1 MLNLTTF
8 AKILE
13 DAGFGVMGK
22 DIFVNTSPNVS
33 ECILILDQTY
43 GNTVNPQLPNYYN
56 DSGFQ
61 IIVRNKQ
68 FEKAK
73 EIAYNIMEILK
84 IEKSKQVDNLWVNYC
99 YAKHLPRSYA
109 RSDGNICESSV
120 NFALNYVD
128 KE

>member
-1 MLNLTTF
+1 MLQLTTF

-13 DAGFGVMGK
+13 EAGLGKMGK
-22 DIFVNTSPNVS
+22 DIFINTAPNVDK
-33 ECILILDQTY
+33 CILILDQTY
-43 GNTVNPQLPNYYN
+43 GNTVNPQLPKYYN

-84 IEKSKQVDNLWVNYC
+84 IEQSKQVDNLWINHC
-99 YAKHLPRSYA
+99 YPKHSPRSYA
-109 RSDGNICESSV
+109 RSEGNVYESSV
-120 NFALNYVD
+120 NFSLNYVD